1 MDDFSKTVY
10 LSQDIYRIDNQNSD
24 KIKPSFSFLSR
35 SSSYSWEPEILKNE
49 DSITKIDNRII
60 LDDVISFENYKGYVT
75 FISDLYFDVVVK
87 SLDKTSEVRKFRIK
101 KSYLK
106 EDSIIQKNQIVLLK
120 IKKCRSF
127 KKMENK
133 IEILLDKPLNRSDAE
148 INSVVAEKMKRYAYM
163 FCEDEK
169 R

>member
-1 MDDFSKTVY
+1 MDDFSKTIY

-24 KIKPSFSFLSR
+24 KIKPSFSFFSR
-35 SSSYSWEPEILKNE
+35 NSSYSWEPAILKKE

-87 SLDKTSEVRKFRIK
+87 SLDKASEVRKFRIK

>member
-1 MDDFSKTVY
+1 MDDFSKTIY

-24 KIKPSFSFLSR
+24 KIKPSFSFFSR
-35 SSSYSWEPEILKNE
+35 SSSYSWEPAILKKE

-148 INSVVAEKMKRYAYM
+148 INSVVAEKMRRYAYM

>member
-1 MDDFSKTVY
+1 MDDFSKTIY

-24 KIKPSFSFLSR
+24 KIKPSFSFFSC
-35 SSSYSWEPEILKNE
+35 SSSYSWEPEILKKE

>member
-1 MDDFSKTVY
+1 MDDFSKTIY

-24 KIKPSFSFLSR
+24 KIKPSFSFFSR
-35 SSSYSWEPEILKNE
+35 SSSYSWEPEILKKE